1 VHDILLERS
10 VERDLRRLRGDVF
23 DRVIAA
29 IQDLAHDPRPDG
41 CRKIEG
47 SQNDWRI
54 RVGDYRIVYEVDDAN
69 HQGGFRLALIPAQMG
84 RIVDTEPRCSLW

>member
-1 VHDILLERS
+1 VHDVLLERS
-10 VERDLRRLRGDVF
+10 VERDLRRLRGDLS

-29 IQDLAHDPRPDG
+29 IQGLARDPRPDG

-47 SQNDWRI
+47 AQSDWRI

-69 HQGGFRLALIPAQMG
+69 HQVRVM
-84 RIVDTEPRCSLW
+84 RVRHRRDVYR